1 MHAPHK
7 AASYLLGGLG
17 VGLLLA
23 TGFALQQN
31 RMSVTEVSA
40 GHLILISG
48 IVCLI
53 LAYVTSKGVG
63 PLSTLFPNES
73 LEELSERIQSEFH
86 EEEKYERVSNAWAE
100 LEATVLTS
108 ELAEGEE

>member
-23 TGFALQQN
+23 TGFALQQD
-31 RMSVTEVSA
+31 RMSITSFGL
-40 GHLILISG
+40 GHTLLVASLFSFLMSYLTLQG
-48 IVCLI
+48 
-53 LAYVTSKGVG
+53 KG
-63 PLSTLFPNES
+63 PLATTFPNET
-73 LEELSERIQSEFH
+73 LEELSDRIQSEYQ

-100 LEATVLTS
+100 LEATVLSS
-108 ELAEGEE
+108 ELNDEEE

>member
-17 VGLLLA
+17 MGLLVA
-23 TGFALQQN
+23 TGFALQQD
-31 RMSVTEVSA
+31 RMSITEFNI
-40 GHLILISG
+40 GHLLLISA
-48 IVCLI
+48 IVCLFF
-53 LAYVTSKGVG
+53 AYVTRKGIG
-63 PLSTLFPNES
+63 PLSSLFPNES

-108 ELAEGEE
+108 ELVEGEE

>member
-23 TGFALQQN
+23 TGFALQQD
-31 RMSVTEVSA
+31 RMSITKISI
-40 GHLILISG
+40 GHLLLISG
-48 IVCLI
+48 IACLF
-53 LAYVTSKGVG
+53 LAYVTNKGVG
-63 PLSTLFPNES
+63 PLSSLFPNES
-73 LEELSERIQSEFH
+73 LEELSDRIQSEYQ

-108 ELAEGEE
+108 ELVEGEE

>member
-1 MHAPHK
+1 MHAPHR
-7 AASYLLGGLG
+7 AASNLLGGLG

-23 TGFALQQN
+23 TGFALQQD
-31 RMSVTEVSA
+31 RMSVTEMNI
-40 GHLILISG
+40 GHLLLISG
-48 IVCLI
+48 LLSLL
-53 LAYVTSKGVG
+53 LAALTRKGVG
-63 PLSTLFPNES
+63 PLSKLFPNES